1 MITTENAIFNNAFA
15 VYLTLEKESIDA
27 FREGAKDYK
36 YYSDIRLDLD
46 GEIVD
51 MTYDEF
57 KRRMLAKESK

>member
-1 MITTENAIFNNAFA
+1 MTTTENSTLNNAFA
-15 VYLTLEKESIDA
+15 LYLTLKKESIDA

-57 KRRMLAKESK
+57 KRRLLPKEPK